1 MMDLNGGGWI
11 WMGDNACGWMWMG
24 VDKVTSEP
32 LSVEGIE
39 ADRIV
44 CTNKIIVNS
53 FKTAVEFQLC
63 FTFA

>member
-1 MMDLNGGGWI
+1 MDLNGGGWM

-44 CTNKIIVNS
+44 CN
-53 FKTAVEFQLC
+53 
-63 FTFA
+63 FAQIR